1 MGDTQNG
8 EHPTHSTAPAA
19 PGPMLK
25 GLKWAHWESPELGE
39 QTSPQLLQGLKHSIH
54 QGVPGLPLYP
64 VLQVPERQGQSWQ
77 RAGTRDSPP
86 TSPRDRLRCQA
97 WADTAP
103 SRPRLP
109 KGTAGGTLLISHSHP
124 APAPKGPTSSG
135 HSSRSLHEAKRP
147 SCLWG
152 NQPDGTAQNSPVG
165 LSQLRALTSRVRVAS
180 CFKESSKL
188 PQSPTAW
195 MAQLTSVMLCTRA
208 SLSCKS

>member
-1 MGDTQNG
+1 MG
-8 EHPTHSTAPAA
+8 STLP
-19 PGPMLK
+19 LY
-25 GLKWAHWESPELGE
+25 SPSSSRPHAQGAQVGTLGVPEPGE
-39 QTSPQLLQGLKHSIH
+39 QTSPQLLQGLEHSIH

-77 RAGTRDSPP
+77 WAGTWDSPP
-86 TSPRDRLRCQA
+86 ASPSNRLCCQA

-103 SRPRLP
+103 SPPWIP
-109 KGTAGGTLLISHSHP
+109 KGTAGGTLLLSHSHP
-124 APAPKGPTSSG
+124 APAPKGPTSLG
-135 HSSRSLHEAKRP
+135 HSSRSSHEAKRL

-152 NQPDGTAQNSPVG
+152 NQSDGTAQNSPVG
-165 LSQLRALTSRVRVAS
+165 LPQLRALTSRVRVAS

-208 SLSCKS
+208 SLRCKS